1 VAPLRGSKVVSRY
14 ALPATGRAL
23 VFCAV
28 AASCLTGTGVAS
40 AATQD
45 SAGIEDILAQSLLRG
60 QLALALCLALVAG
73 NVLGVTIS
81 AIIRRHYGVELGWP
95 AGELLLH
102 LTAVI
107 SGVLTLV
114 FALATLGPLSAHPW
128 EAQLAAWAPALGKAA
143 VASTII
149 VAGNVVMAWISP
161 ERGLLA
167 KLKETAVLC
176 SLVWLL
182 AHALGADGISL
193 ASVIH

>member
-1 VAPLRGSKVVSRY
+1 MGNKVVSRY

-28 AASCLTGTGVAS
+28 AAYCLTDTCVAT
-40 AATQD
+40 AATPD
-45 SAGIEDILAQSLLRG
+45 GAGIQDILAQPLLRG
-60 QLALALCLALVAG
+60 QLALALCLSLVAG

-102 LTAVI
+102 ATAVLA
-107 SGVLTLV
+107 GALTLV
-114 FALATLGPLSAHPW
+114 FSLASLGPLSAHPW
-128 EAQLAAWAPALGKAA
+128 EAQLAAWAPVLGRAAL
-143 VASTII
+143 ASTII
-149 VAGNVVMAWISP
+149 VAGNVFMAWISP

-182 AHALGADGISL
+182 AHALGPGGIPL